1 MSSEQIRC
9 ISEGNALSSRI
20 VDFVQ
25 NYAARRGLRQGDLEF
40 YLEGVSAYLSTTE
53 RQRES
58 RRGTLLKVSTD
69 SLMED
74 LEASKARLAELL
86 DQVNRERARNSVLKI
101 LVDQQRAIDQN
112 REEDMLDDILE
123 KELEEFLN
131 LYFNR

>member
-1 MSSEQIRC
+1 MEQIRS
-9 ISEGNALSSRI
+9 ISGGNALTSRI
-20 VDFVQ
+20 VGFVQ
-25 NYAARRGLRQGDLEF
+25 KYATSRGLRQGDLEF

-131 LYFNR
+131 LYLNR

>member
-1 MSSEQIRC
+1 MEQIRS
-9 ISEGNALSSRI
+9 ISGGNALTSRI
-20 VDFVQ
+20 VGFVQ
-25 NYAARRGLRQGDLEF
+25 KYATGRGLHQGDLEF

-131 LYFNR
+131 LYLNR

>member
-1 MSSEQIRC
+1 M
-9 ISEGNALSSRI
+9 SSRI

-131 LYFNR
+131 LYFNRK

>member
-1 MSSEQIRC
+1 M
-9 ISEGNALSSRI
+9 
-20 VDFVQ
+20 Q

-58 RRGTLLKVSTD
+58 RRGTLLNVSTD
-69 SLMED
+69 SPMGD
-74 LEASKARLAELL
+74 LEASEV
-86 DQVNRERARNSVLKI
+86 DQVNRERPRSSVLKI

-131 LYFNR
+131 LYLNR